1 MVELWKLIRVTF
13 QAEQC
18 ILWANTP
25 LLHKTVYVDCSF
37 SRKKINERIYVAPK
51 QAGEGGGERKRK

>member
-13 QAEQC
+13 QAEHC

-25 LLHKTVYVDCSF
+25 LLHKAVYVDCSF

-51 QAGEGGGERKRK
+51 QVGEEGERKRK